1 MLISVFSLFD
11 MDEVL
16 RVPICT
22 QPVCVGGTT
31 CPTNF
36 ILLCVMHIQLD
47 NKYYTFALAFST
59 QSNFLLRQQFSLE
72 SICCKYIS
80 VHREGRNSRR
90 SGRITNTSPHTAF
103 NWFIFVYDKVRIFAI
118 RCLETNGIDFDITKT
133 LEAFMSQRV
142 KLITFLKWVYEL
154 FHRCHRSLDYCIWH
168 NTS

>member
-1 MLISVFSLFD
+1 MSCFWAMAIFLKSFEVLFWSLLFIIFNILISVFSLFD

-47 NKYYTFALAFST
+47 NKYYHTFALAFST

-103 NWFIFVYDKVRIFAI
+103 N
-118 RCLETNGIDFDITKT
+118 
-133 LEAFMSQRV
+133 
-142 KLITFLKWVYEL
+142 
-154 FHRCHRSLDYCIWH
+154 
-168 NTS
+168 